1 MHDLIPGITTRRQ
14 FLRAGLGACALL
26 AFPAAYANIISQ
38 RSEKRLDMLNLHTG
52 ERVKATY
59 WVQGRYIPDALQS
72 IDRVLRDH
80 RSGEQHAI
88 DPRLLDLM
96 EYLRYRMGRVQPFH
110 IISGYRSPATNA
122 MLSANSNGVA
132 TKSLHMQGKA
142 IDVRLPGV
150 PLATLRKAAI
160 SLNAGGVGYYPKSD
174 FIHLDTGTPRNW

>member
-1 MHDLIPGITTRRQ
+1 MHDLISGMTTRRQ

-26 AFPAAYANIISQ
+26 AFPAAHANIISQ

-80 RSGEQHAI
+80 RSGEQHVI